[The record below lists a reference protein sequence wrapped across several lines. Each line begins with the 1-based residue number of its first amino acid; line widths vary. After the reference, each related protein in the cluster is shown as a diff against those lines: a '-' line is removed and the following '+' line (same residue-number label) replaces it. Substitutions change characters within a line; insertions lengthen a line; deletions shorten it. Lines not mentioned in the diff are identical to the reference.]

1 MALVNANLSDIRDE
15 ILKSSMA
22 QRIIIKVQTKIL
34 DSQDY
39 RGSAYRIVSEIFP
52 DWERD
57 SRILFLAIEIWGER
71 VFLVIDVNHNDY
83 NFKTAHKSTAILPV
97 SVLREHRRSER
108 GWNLIRWPQEDR
120 PIAKTVA
127 DLHNANGFDVPTL
140 FLANY
145 NSPVLYSNPRHLS
158 E

>member
-1 MALVNANLSDIRDE
+1 MALVNSSLSDIRDE
-15 ILKSSMA
+15 IFKNSMA

-39 RGSAYRIVSEIFP
+39 RGSAYRVVSEIFP
-52 DWERD
+52 GWERD

-71 VFLVIDVNHNDY
+71 VFLAIDINHHDY
-83 NFKTAHKSTAILPV
+83 NFKTAHKSTTILPV
-97 SVLREHRRSER
+97 SVLREHRRSGR

-127 DLHNANGFDVPTL
+127 DLHNANGFDVQTP
-140 FLANY
+140 FLANH
-145 NSPVLYSNPRHLS
+145 NSPVIYSNPRHLS